1 MEPKTPLTATHAQLG
16 QDRRVAHIFAG
27 KRGGT
32 FVDVGASDGVRF
44 SNTLAL
50 ERDLGW
56 RGVCVE
62 PEPEAFAAL
71 QRNRPDAFCSSAP
84 LLDRSGQEVTFAVRT
99 SRRDGTMLS
108 GIEAMF
114 NAAAAKK
121 KRHVRTLARMTMRTE
136 TLPELLD
143 RASMPASIDY
153 LTLDTEGSELAILRG
168 LEGSRYT
175 FKVIH
180 VEHNYR
186 EPQRTVLRQY
196 LQARGY
202 KRTAA
207 LSWDDEYTLREAKPA
222 SKASEEAVPETE
234 ASAEAA
240 PQAEASAEAAPQA
253 DVSAEAA
260 PETEASAEAAPET
273 EASAEA
279 APQAEAS
286 AEAAPQAEASAEAAP
301 QAHETDQAAP
311 QADVSAEAAPETE
324 ASAEAAPETEA
335 SAEAAPQ
342 AEASAEAAPQ
352 AEASAEAAPET
363 EASAEAAPQA
373 HETDQAAP
381 QAHETDQAAPQA
393 HETDQA
399 APQAHETDQAAPQA
413 HETDPAAP
421 QTEASAEA
429 AP

>member
-1 MEPKTPLTATHAQLG
+1 MKATTDSLYKEPLGMRAGSHDNCPAPRSPPLTATHAQLG

-153 LTLDTEGSELAILRG
+153 LTLDTEGSELAVLRG

-222 SKASEEAVPETE
+222 
-234 ASAEAA
+234 
-240 PQAEASAEAAPQA
+240 
-253 DVSAEAA
+253 
-260 PETEASAEAAPET
+260 TEASAEAAPEAHET
-273 EASAEA
+273 D
-279 APQAEAS
+279 
-286 AEAAPQAEASAEAAP
+286 EAAP
-301 QAHETDQAAP
+301 QAHETD
-311 QADVSAEAAPETE
+311 
-324 ASAEAAPETEA
+324 
-335 SAEAAPQ
+335 
-342 AEASAEAAPQ
+342 
-352 AEASAEAAPET
+352 
-363 EASAEAAPQA
+363 EAAPQA
-373 HETDQAAP
+373 HETDEAAP
-381 QAHETDQAAPQA
+381 QAHETDEAAPQA
-393 HETDQA
+393 HETDEA
-399 APQAHETDQAAPQA
+399 APEAHETD
-413 HETDPAAP
+413 
-421 QTEASAEA
+421 EA
-429 AP
+429 AL